1 MYIHVGLHVH
11 VYLVPVHVHVAVH
24 LHCTRVHVRI
34 CIARN
39 TLDPYN
45 IANIRVLGDGAQL
58 EISDARVDDA
68 AAYTCIAS
76 NAAGRADRKFQ
87 LSVLGQSRV
96 AYVRTYMYVHV
107 YKYIAVVTSWYLL
120 SPPRTPIFCL

>member
-1 MYIHVGLHVH
+1 MY
-11 VYLVPVHVHVAVH
+11 
-24 LHCTRVHVRI
+24 TRKY
-34 CIARN
+34 CMDRN

-87 LSVLGQSRV
+87 LSVLGQSHV
-96 AYVRTYMYVHV
+96 AYAWT
-107 YKYIAVVTSWYLL
+107 
-120 SPPRTPIFCL
+120 